1 MKGTFYF
8 LVKPKAKRYN
18 NTVKIKDK
26 ELILNSEIFSHE
38 YISREAVVVGL
49 PSNFKTKIKVGD
61 TLIIHHNVFRRW
73 HDARGKE
80 RNSTNWIDDDLYKVN
95 VDQIYAYK
103 RDKEWKAIDGYCF
116 VKPID
121 KELMGVVKYGKHQ
134 GKLVGFRPSSEYEF
148 TIDNEKLYRVLEHFI
163 TIEYGSEE
171 EKSKHNRSWLQS
183 C

>member
-80 RNSTNWIDDDLYKVN
+80 RNSTNWISDDLYKVN
-95 VDQIYAYK
+95 IDKIYAYK
-103 RDKEWKAIDGYCF
+103 RDKEW
-116 VKPID
+116 
-121 KELMGVVKYGKHQ
+121 
-134 GKLVGFRPSSEYEF
+134 
-148 TIDNEKLYRVLEHFI
+148 N
-163 TIEYGSEE
+163 
-171 EKSKHNRSWLQS
+171 
-183 C
+183 

>member
-73 HDARGKE
+73 HDVRGVEK
-80 RNSTNWIDDDLYKVN
+80 NSRSYFNENTYFINK
-95 VDQIYAYK
+95 DQI
-103 RDKEWKAIDGYCF
+103 
-116 VKPID
+116 
-121 KELMGVVKYGKHQ
+121 
-134 GKLVGFRPSSEYEF
+134 
-148 TIDNEKLYRVLEHFI
+148 
-163 TIEYGSEE
+163 
-171 EKSKHNRSWLQS
+171 
-183 C
+183 